1 LTQRFKKARNIA
13 DASFTLEEIMKTI
26 HFTFLFF
33 IMAASLTPLQTSHA
47 QEAAKPAE
55 PPKAVPKGPAEKTF
69 PLDFDPVWNKVVE
82 VLTEK
87 GLSEHPHGK
96 MNASKETGKITT
108 PSFRY
113 FKIFSAKPVV
123 ENHYRDTYTIT
134 ISQEAA
140 VKEKA
145 AKAKDG
151 EAKFSAEEAKTKA
164 EEAKTKTGDEAKALL
179 EEAKTAA
186 EDAKKAEAE
195 AKKLFEEAK
204 VAATKPKA
212 TKLSIDRKFEIH
224 DDVNR
229 RWVDADPNKDK
240 VGMSAEFLLN
250 TIEGKL
256 ASATPGENV
265 KLESIVKPNLNLT
278 PPVIVEGD
286 GKGPAVAAAPAPA
299 APPAAQVPAA
309 PPAAAAPAK

>member
-1 LTQRFKKARNIA
+1 
-13 DASFTLEEIMKTI
+13 MKTI
-26 HFTFLFF
+26 HFTFLSF
-33 IMAASLTPLQTSHA
+33 IMAASLVPVQASRA
-47 QEAAKPAE
+47 QEAPKPADAAKPAE
-55 PPKAVPKGPAEKTF
+55 PAKAVPKGPAEKTF
-69 PLDFDPVWNKVVE
+69 PLDFDPVWNKTVE
-82 VLTEK
+82 ALTEK

-96 MNASKETGKITT
+96 MTANKETGKITT

-113 FKIFSAKPVV
+113 FKIFSAKPVI

-145 AKAKDG
+145 AKAKEG
-151 EAKFSAEEAKTKA
+151 EAKFSADEAKTKA

-204 VAATKPKA
+204 VAASKPKA
-212 TKLSIDRKFEIH
+212 TKLNIERKFEIH

-250 TIEGKL
+250 TIEAKL

-265 KLESIVKPNLNLT
+265 KLDSIVKPNLNLT

-286 GKGPAVAAAPAPA
+286 GKAPAAAPVPAAAAPAPAAAAPAPA
-299 APPAAQVPAA
+299 AP
-309 PPAAAAPAK
+309 APAK

>member
-1 LTQRFKKARNIA
+1 M
-13 DASFTLEEIMKTI
+13 MKTI

-33 IMAASLTPLQTSHA
+33 ILTTSLVFTQTGHA
-47 QEAAKPAE
+47 QQAPKPA
-55 PPKAVPKGPAEKTF
+55 VPTGPAEKTF
-69 PLDFDPVWNKVVE
+69 PLDFDPVWDRVVE

-96 MNASKETGKITT
+96 MTASKDTGKITT

-134 ISQEAA
+134 VSQEAA

-145 AKAKDG
+145 AKSKEG
-151 EAKFSAEEAKTKA
+151 EAQFSADEAKTKA
-164 EEAKTKTGDEAKALL
+164 EEAKTKTGDEAKTLL

-204 VAATKPKA
+204 VAASKPKA
-212 TKLSIDRKFEIH
+212 TKVVIERKFEIH
-224 DDVNR
+224 EDVKR
-229 RWVDADPNKDK
+229 AWIDADPNKDK
-240 VGMSAEFLLN
+240 VGFTADFLMKA
-250 TIEGKL
+250 IEGKL
-256 ASATPGENV
+256 AGAKPGEAV
-265 KLESIVKPNLNLT
+265 KLDTIAKPNLNLT
-278 PPVIVEGD
+278 PPVIVEAD
-286 GKGPAVAAAPAPA
+286 SKPPAAVAAPAPA
-299 APPAAQVPAA
+299 APAEI
-309 PPAAAAPAK
+309 KK